1 MLFRPSCRRVHWGGL
16 DESDRAVSAMHSKG
30 SLRRTQA
37 KRQILIVD
45 DHPLLRRGLTA
56 LIESEADLAVCGEAA
71 TCRAALEAIG
81 QSQPDLVI
89 VDLVLGEDDGLDL
102 VKAIR
107 ARHPE
112 TPSLVLSMHDESV
125 YAERSLRAGALGYV
139 TKQRLD
145 DTVLVAIRCVLNGE
159 KYVSPGISARLDPT

>member
-1 MLFRPSCRRVHWGGL
+1 MCATTPERG
-16 DESDRAVSAMHSKG
+16 RATKK
-30 SLRRTQA
+30 T
-37 KRQILIVD
+37 IFIVD
-45 DHPLLRRGLTA
+45 DHSLVRRGLTA

-71 TCRAALEAIG
+71 TCRAALEAIS

-102 VKAIR
+102 VKAIK

-112 TPSLVLSMHDESV
+112 IRSLVLSMHDESV

-139 TKQRLD
+139 TKQQLD
-145 DTVLVAIRCVLNGE
+145 DTVLVAIRYLLNGE
-159 KYVSPGISARLDPT
+159 KYVSPGISAGLDPT